1 MSDIETIRSAI
12 ADAIINQSTKNESA
26 TEKLKKITNKL
37 DGLPAIADKNTLQ
50 ELIDGKYKVSLKEY
64 TNLNSYRNVMN
75 SLYGNKSANSFNQ
88 TINKILGKEEDDDSL
103 DNAKNFVEKMK
114 ENGFSNSSAIK
125 LYTALKSYSLI
136 SAMQSNNKTSF
147 VSAKV

>member
-50 ELIDGKYKVSLKEY
+50 DLIDGKYKVSLKEY

>member
-1 MSDIETIRSAI
+1 MSDIETIHSAI

-26 TEKLKKITNKL
+26 TEKLKKITEKL
-37 DGLPAIADKNTLQ
+37 DGLPAIANKNTLQ
-50 ELIDGKYKVSLKEY
+50 DLIDGKYNVSLKEY

-88 TINKILGKEEDDDSL
+88 TINKILGKEDDDDNL